1 MTTIDA
7 EVVWE
12 SARRRRR
19 RQRCGRRHHG
29 RGLARH
35 PVDGRGRESN
45 DTRHRRGRRRGVE
58 DGCRRERY
66 CRRRHRSPATSG
78 LVAGQLGG
86 DEVVAFTTESGSLI
100 VLNPADGTER
110 LAVDLGGPG
119 GLRPAI
125 GDLDGDGDA
134 EIAAVTTDGRVRA
147 VDAAGETV
155 FETDLDAPVNRR
167 PLAVVDSAVTLTA
180 ARTTEPTPPAGSRS
194 RPRPTAI
201 ARSACSTRPARPGGR
216 RPRRSR
222 PLSWSGRHAQRSGL
236 VLGARRRER
245 QPRDDRRFRRR
256 NPLRGRATGSTRRR
270 RRRRR
275 PRSRPRRRERQHLGG
290 RPARR
295 RSRLET
301 AVRRRYAGKR
311 SRCRGRDRRR
321 LSGPGRGESGWRR
334 ARTEPEG
341 RGDRPRQYRYRR
353 RVRGPL
359 FADVTGDGSAEVL
372 IVAEDGRIVA
382 LSD

>member
-1 MTTIDA
+1 
-7 EVVWE
+7 
-12 SARRRRR
+12 
-19 RQRCGRRHHG
+19 
-29 RGLARH
+29 
-35 PVDGRGRESN
+35 
-45 DTRHRRGRRRGVE
+45 
-58 DGCRRERY
+58 
-66 CRRRHRSPATSG
+66 
-78 LVAGQLGG
+78 
-86 DEVVAFTTESGSLI
+86 VVAFTTESGSLI

-167 PLAVVDSAVTLTA
+167 PLAVDFGGDANGSADDGADTARGLAVATA
-180 ARTTEPTPPAGSRS
+180 ADGDRSISLLDATGEARWTTTPSV
-194 RPRPTAI
+194 T
-201 ARSACSTRPARPGGR
+201 
-216 RPRRSR
+216 
-222 PLSWSGRHAQRSGL
+222 PLSWRAPADTRSGP
-236 VLGARRRER
+236 VLA
-245 QPRDDRRFRRR
+245 
-256 NPLRGRATGSTRRR
+256 
-270 RRRRR
+270 
-275 PRSRPRRRERQHLGG
+275 LGG
-290 RPARR
+290 ANGNLETIDVSDGGTRYEVGLQDLPVAVGDADPGRVHVGGSGSIWAVDPARR

-301 AVRRRYAGKR
+301 VRRRYAGKR
-311 SRCRGRDRRR
+311 PGRGRDRRR
-321 LSGPGRGESGWRR
+321 LSGPGRGESGWRRR